1 VSWTVRVIPNRY
13 ADSVRLMGVAR
24 ALRERDGVHACELA
38 MGTAANLEALA
49 RLGVTAEAA
58 PGDLVIAVEADE
70 GRGAEALA
78 EAERALASA
87 RHAMD
92 GAGPAPARM
101 RSLPAAAR
109 ELAEANVALVS
120 VPGDYAVL
128 EAHRALT
135 EGMHVFLFSDHVPL
149 ERELELKRRGAELG
163 LLVMGPECGTAMLA
177 GVGLGFAN
185 VVRPGPVGIV
195 AAAGTGAQETA
206 CLLDAAGGGVSHIVG
221 VGGRDLS
228 AEVGGLM
235 LREGMRLL
243 ASDDGTETLLLV
255 SKPPAPEVVAAL
267 GDAVPEDVRVVAA
280 FVGWDGGEA
289 PFEVHPTL
297 EAGARAAHG
306 GAPGREPE
314 AELAAAVDRE
324 RSRSAGR
331 ALIGLYS
338 GGSLAHEAATI
349 LAPELGPLRGNVGSG
364 PDLGPLRANAGRRG
378 EGGDGHALFD
388 LGAGE
393 YTHGRPHPMLDLD
406 VRIEQLDAAAADPEI
421 GCVLMDVVL
430 GYGAHPDPAA
440 GLAPAVERA
449 AADGLVIVRVCGTPD
464 DPQDSRRQEATLEEA
479 GALVAPSNACAARLA
494 ARAVR

>member
-24 ALRERDGVHACELA
+24 ALRDRDGVRACELA
-38 MGTAANLEALA
+38 MGTPANLEALE
-49 RLGVTAEAA
+49 RLGASAEAA

-70 GRGAEALA
+70 GRGAEVLA
-78 EAERALASA
+78 EAERALASPA
-87 RHAMD
+87 GRAD
-92 GAGPAPARM
+92 GAAAAPARM

-185 VVRPGPVGIV
+185 VVRPGSVGIV

-206 CLLDAAGGGVSHIVG
+206 CLLDASGGGVSHIVG

-228 AEVGGLM
+228 ADVGGLM
-235 LREGMRLL
+235 LREGMRML
-243 ASDDGTETLLLV
+243 AADDATDTLLLV

-267 GDAVPEDVRVVAA
+267 GEAVPEDLRVVAA
-280 FVGWDGGEA
+280 FVGWEGGEA
-289 PFEVHPTL
+289 PFEVYPTL
-297 EAGARAAHG
+297 EAGALAANG
-306 GAPGREPE
+306 GAPSLDGELE
-314 AELAAAVDRE
+314 AEVDRR
-324 RSRSAGR
+324 RSSSAGR

-349 LAPELGPLRGNVGSG
+349 LEPELGPLRGNVGTG
-364 PDLGPLRANAGRRG
+364 G
-378 EGGDGHALFD
+378 EASDGHTLFD

-393 YTHGRPHPMLDLD
+393 YTRGRPHPMLDLD
-406 VRIEQLDAAAADPEI
+406 VRVEHLDEAAADPAV

-479 GALVAPSNACAARLA
+479 GALVSPSNACAARLA

>member
-1 VSWTVRVIPNRY
+1 MIPNRY

-24 ALRERDGVHACELA
+24 ALRDRDGVQACELA
-38 MGTAANLEALA
+38 MGTAANLEALE
-49 RLGVTAEAA
+49 RLGVSAEAA

-87 RHAMD
+87 GHAVD
-92 GAGPAPARM
+92 GAGPAPVRM

-177 GVGLGFAN
+177 GIGLGFAN

-206 CLLDAAGGGVSHIVG
+206 CLLDAAGGGVSQIVG

-267 GDAVPEDVRVVAA
+267 GEAVPEDVRVVAA

-306 GAPGREPE
+306 GAAPGSE
-314 AELAAAVDRE
+314 AELEAAVDHR

-349 LAPELGPLRGNVGSG
+349 LEPELGPLRGNVGSG
-364 PDLGPLRANAGRRG
+364 GGRRR
-378 EGGDGHALFD
+378 
-388 LGAGE
+388 
-393 YTHGRPHPMLDLD
+393 RP
-406 VRIEQLDAAAADPEI
+406 
-421 GCVLMDVVL
+421 
-430 GYGAHPDPAA
+430 
-440 GLAPAVERA
+440 
-449 AADGLVIVRVCGTPD
+449 
-464 DPQDSRRQEATLEEA
+464 
-479 GALVAPSNACAARLA
+479 
-494 ARAVR
+494 RAVRPRRGRVHARAPAPDARP

>member
-1 VSWTVRVIPNRY
+1 MSWSVRVIPNRY

-24 ALRERDGVHACELA
+24 ALRDRDGVRACELA
-38 MGTAANLEALA
+38 MGTPANLEALE
-49 RLGVTAEAA
+49 RLGVSAEAA
-58 PGDLVIAVEADE
+58 PGDLVIAVEADDGSGE
-70 GRGAEALA
+70 DVLA
-78 EAERALASA
+78 EAERALASPA
-87 RHAMD
+87 RGVD
-92 GAGPAPARM
+92 GAGAAPARM

-109 ELAEANVALVS
+109 ELGEANVALVS

-149 ERELELKRRGAELG
+149 ERELELKRRGVELG

-177 GVGLGFAN
+177 GIGLGFAN

-206 CLLDAAGGGVSHIVG
+206 CLLDAAGGGVSHIIG

-228 AEVGGLM
+228 SDVGGLM

-243 ASDDGTETLLLV
+243 ASDDATETLLLV

-267 GDAVPEDVRVVAA
+267 AEAVPDGVRVVAA
-280 FVGWDGGEA
+280 FVGWEGGEA

-306 GAPGREPE
+306 GGAPAPDPE
-314 AELAAAVDRE
+314 LEAAVDRR

-331 ALIGLYS
+331 ALVGLYS
-338 GGSLAHEAATI
+338 GGSLAHEAAT
-349 LAPELGPLRGNVGSG
+349 LLEPELGPLRGNVGSG
-364 PDLGPLRANAGRRG
+364 PDLNPLRANGATSGD
-378 EGGDGHALFD
+378 GGAGHALFD

-393 YTHGRPHPMLDLD
+393 YTRGRPHPMLDLD
-406 VRIEQLDAAAADPEI
+406 VRIEHLDAAAADQAI

-479 GALVAPSNACAARLA
+479 GALVAPSNASAARLA